1 MVLVARSRGLS
12 SAAGVTR
19 REAKH
24 ANVIDVT
31 ALLRAAE
38 GRRYRHRHAHEGEP
52 DNHTEDHVPDE
63 RDRERIRAKVK
74 QAFPTTKRGQQDRRD
89 QSSPDRKDGGH
100 PAEVAPAVPQQFSHS
115 LSMAPCSDH
124 PCCGWRLA

>member
-12 SAAGVTR
+12 STAGVTR

-38 GRRYRHRHAHEGEP
+38 GRRYRGDSE
-52 DNHTEDHVPDE
+52 T
-63 RDRERIRAKVK
+63 
-74 QAFPTTKRGQQDRRD
+74 GQ
-89 QSSPDRKDGGH
+89 
-100 PAEVAPAVPQQFSHS
+100 
-115 LSMAPCSDH
+115 
-124 PCCGWRLA
+124 